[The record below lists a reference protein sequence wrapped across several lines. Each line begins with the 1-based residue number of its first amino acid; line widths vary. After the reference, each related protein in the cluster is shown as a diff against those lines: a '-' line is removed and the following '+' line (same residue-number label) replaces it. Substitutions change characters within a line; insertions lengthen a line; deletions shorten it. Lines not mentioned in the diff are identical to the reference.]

1 MAGRGISSH
10 VHKSTGKNTHKSLQS
25 SSKWNLGFLCPFW
38 AGMAWERGLGWAW
51 SQVTHCKWWLTSLCC
66 YIENHS
72 LRTRT
77 YSRTVLQAEAEDDH
91 ESRSTLWGEC
101 SSAAWKP
108 PARHRC
114 NISRP
119 CGVFSYYTLS
129 MGPVILLLSETKLL
143 QTHWC
148 QDPSSD
154 R

>member
-1 MAGRGISSH
+1 MYTRALARTLT
-10 VHKSTGKNTHKSLQS
+10 KAS
-25 SSKWNLGFLCPFW
+25 SSAANETWGSYVSSGLAWHGREAW
-38 AGMAWERGLGWAW
+38 AEPGVKSHIA
-51 SQVTHCKWWLTSLCC
+51 KWWLTSLCC

-77 YSRTVLQAEAEDDH
+77 YSRTVLQTEAEDDH
-91 ESRSTLWGEC
+91 EGHSTLWGEC

-108 PARHRC
+108 PTRHRC

-129 MGPVILLLSETKLL
+129 VGPVILLLSETKLL